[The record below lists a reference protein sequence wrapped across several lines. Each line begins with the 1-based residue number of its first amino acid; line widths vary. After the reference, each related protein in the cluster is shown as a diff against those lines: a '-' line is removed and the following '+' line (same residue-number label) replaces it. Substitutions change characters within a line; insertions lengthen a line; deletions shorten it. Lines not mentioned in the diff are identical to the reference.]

1 MPRMST
7 KRKNRLL
14 YLFTLIISLSL
25 ILLPLSSSKAQPF
38 TEDEMDELLLSPPGW
53 GAMVLYPL
61 GIQAKSI
68 LRALFLIYEGDNPSS
83 RMGDMVERGV
93 NQPIIENVQKENR
106 ERHLLPGLLADDK
119 HADFLQQDLAKIIK
133 APVQQ

>member
-1 MPRMST
+1 MPRMSNK
-7 KRKNRLL
+7 KRSWLL
-14 YLFTLIISLSL
+14 SLLTLIVSFTL
-25 ILLPLSSSKAQPF
+25 ILLPLSSSQAQPF
-38 TEDEMDELLLSPPGW
+38 TEDEMEGLLLTPPGW

-61 GIQAKSI
+61 GVQAKSL

-83 RMGDMVERGV
+83 RMGDMVERSV
-93 NQPIIENVQKENR
+93 NQRIIENVQKENR

-119 HADFLQQDLAKIIK
+119 HADFFQQDLAKIIK